1 MWAGC
6 PHPAK
11 GRVRS
16 RRPAGWEHPAHRGRS
31 WIFDFIDSVLST
43 SVWTKPGP
51 ELTRRREAAKRGR
64 GLAKSPFRQAQGP
77 ERSRKGSQS
86 HEPNRFHRRERRD
99 RRETTASHSSFTC
112 GVKMGARSNAFQSSA
127 FVLFAFLAVIEMP
140 KSGSS
145 ARLRELRGL
154 RVLHLAHASG
164 YTDPQSEIANR
175 K

>member
-1 MWAGC
+1 MPSPCERARSQPTTCGVGAPRPQRQVVDFRLHRQRALYIRLDETRAGA
-6 PHPAK
+6 HAK
-11 GRVRS
+11 
-16 RRPAGWEHPAHRGRS
+16 
-31 WIFDFIDSVLST
+31 
-43 SVWTKPGP
+43 
-51 ELTRRREAAKRGR
+51 REAAKRGR

-77 ERSRKGSQS
+77 EQSRKGSQS

-164 YTDPQSEIANR
+164 YTDSQSEIANR